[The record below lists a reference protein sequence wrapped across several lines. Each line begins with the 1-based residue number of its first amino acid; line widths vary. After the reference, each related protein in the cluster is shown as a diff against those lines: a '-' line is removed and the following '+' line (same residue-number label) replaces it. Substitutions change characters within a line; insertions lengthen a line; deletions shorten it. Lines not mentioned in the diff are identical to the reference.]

1 MPDAP
6 FPAAAPPLPYARH
19 WVDDDDVAAVC
30 GVLRGDFLTSGP
42 VIPRLEAALAE
53 RFGVGHVVACASG
66 TAALHL
72 AALAFGLG
80 PGDSAVVPAMT
91 FLATANAVR
100 LTGAEVRFADVDPET
115 GLMRPQDLASA
126 LAREDGPPAK
136 ALFPVHLNGQS
147 CDMAELA
154 AIARKHGLKAAEDGC
169 HALGGWQGEADGG
182 LAPVGA
188 CRSSDAACFSLP
200 PAKAIA
206 AGEGGAVATDD
217 PELAER
223 LARLRNHGMTRDPT
237 RFEQSELACSEAT
250 KTANPWY
257 YEMPE
262 VGPNYRLSDIHA
274 ALALSQLSKLGR
286 FLKRRRALADA
297 YESALAPLAPLVRP
311 IGRVAGGRHAWHL
324 YAVHVDFAAAGID
337 RAALMAR
344 LAARGIGSQVH
355 YIPVHR
361 QPYYRRRYGEIALP
375 GAEAY
380 YAGCLSL
387 PLFPKMADG
396 DVARVAE
403 ALAEALG
410 AKP

>member
-6 FPAAAPPLPYARH
+6 IPAAKPPLPYARH
-19 WVDDDDVAAVC
+19 WVGEDDMAAVAE
-30 GVLRGDFLTSGP
+30 VLRGDLLTCGP
-42 VIPRLEAALAE
+42 VVPRLEAALAG

-115 GLMRPQDLASA
+115 GLMRPDDLLAA
-126 LAREDGPPAK
+126 LSRDGAPPAK
-136 ALFPVHLNGQS
+136 AQFPVHLNGQS
-147 CDMAELA
+147 CDMAALA
-154 AIARKHGLKAAEDGC
+154 EIARAHGLKTAEDGC
-169 HALGGWQGEADGG
+169 HALGGWQSQADGG

-188 CRSSDAACFSLP
+188 CASSDVACFSFH

-206 AGEGGAVATDD
+206 AGEGGAVATAD
-217 PELAER
+217 PVLAER
-223 LARLRNHGMTRDPT
+223 LGRLRNHGLSRDPAQ
-237 RFEQSELACSEAT
+237 FEQADLAAAADGST
-250 KTANPWY
+250 NPWY
-257 YEMPE
+257 YEMAEP
-262 VGPNYRLSDIHA
+262 GPNYRLSDIHA
-274 ALALSQLSKLGR
+274 ALALSQLAKLGR
-286 FLKRRRALADA
+286 FVKRRRALAAAYDA
-297 YESALAPLAPLVRP
+297 ALAPLAPLVRP
-311 IGRVAGGRHAWHL
+311 VPRVAGGRHGWHL
-324 YAVHVDFAAAGID
+324 YAVRIDFAAAGID
-337 RAALMAR
+337 RAALIGR
-344 LAARGIGSQVH
+344 LAARGIGAQVH

-361 QPYYRRRYGEIALP
+361 QPYYRRRYGEISLP

-387 PLFPKMADG
+387 PLFPRMADA

-403 ALAEALG
+403 ALAEALDRR
-410 AKP
+410 P